1 MMIPTSAAS
10 FSSHSSKSV
19 GIIKGLTYTIADRLY
34 VSLTNNVQAN
44 VRTLMQTR
52 GPSFAFSLEK
62 VSREPSVEEVC
73 RVIDEYYNSEGKIV
87 VGMGENDEGIT
98 FAGVGEP
105 LLRVSELEEIVDKVR
120 QKRHG
125 AVMRLI
131 TNGVHDV
138 SVAERAAKLKL
149 DKYTVAL
156 TSADPVQWKR
166 LTYAD
171 DTNDERQ
178 HGADFT
184 LSEWCAFVDALT
196 QSGRKV
202 EVTTPVAPGVD
213 VNLARELAMS
223 LGAVEFRTRE
233 YFA

>member
-1 MMIPTSAAS
+1 MSAAS
-10 FSSHSSKSV
+10 FSSYYSSSASV
-19 GIIKGLTYTIADRLY
+19 GIIKGLTYTIRDSLY
-34 VSLTNNVQAN
+34 VSLTNKVQTN

-52 GPSFAFSLEK
+52 GPSFSFSLEK
-62 VSREPSVEEVC
+62 LSREPSVEEVC
-73 RVIDEYYNSEGKIV
+73 GVIDEYYNSEGKIV

-105 LLRVSELEEIVDKVR
+105 LLRVRELEEIVDKVR

-166 LTYAD
+166 LTYVD

-178 HGADFT
+178 PGADFT

-202 EVTTPVAPGVD
+202 EVTTPVAHGVD

>member
-1 MMIPTSAAS
+1 
-10 FSSHSSKSV
+10 
-19 GIIKGLTYTIADRLY
+19 
-34 VSLTNNVQAN
+34 
-44 VRTLMQTR
+44 
-52 GPSFAFSLEK
+52 
-62 VSREPSVEEVC
+62 
-73 RVIDEYYNSEGKIV
+73 
-87 VGMGENDEGIT
+87 
-98 FAGVGEP
+98 
-105 LLRVSELEEIVDKVR
+105 
-120 QKRHG
+120 
-125 AVMRLI
+125 MRLI

-178 HGADFT
+178 QGADFT

-213 VNLARELAMS
+213 VNLARELATS

>member
-87 VGMGENDEGIT
+87 VGMG
-98 FAGVGEP
+98 
-105 LLRVSELEEIVDKVR
+105 
-120 QKRHG
+120 
-125 AVMRLI
+125 
-131 TNGVHDV
+131 
-138 SVAERAAKLKL
+138 
-149 DKYTVAL
+149 
-156 TSADPVQWKR
+156 
-166 LTYAD
+166 
-171 DTNDERQ
+171 
-178 HGADFT
+178 
-184 LSEWCAFVDALT
+184 
-196 QSGRKV
+196 
-202 EVTTPVAPGVD
+202 
-213 VNLARELAMS
+213 
-223 LGAVEFRTRE
+223 
-233 YFA
+233 